1 MYDIIYYRFL
11 SGGIMDN
18 TLLVAK
24 WVSKVFPV
32 IRYIIL
38 VLLALF
44 AVATIVLVFMQIG
57 QGSNTT
63 NVVTGNADSYYSQN
77 KGGSREGRITKLIY
91 IFVTIIAVL
100 AILFFITFNIYD
112 GEFI

>member
-1 MYDIIYYRFL
+1 MNN
-11 SGGIMDN
+11 N

-24 WVSKVFPV
+24 WVSKVVPV
-32 IRYIIL
+32 VRYIIL
-38 VLLALF
+38 VMLALV

-57 QGSNTT
+57 QGGNST

-77 KGGSREGRITKLIY
+77 KGGSREGRITKMIY
-91 IFVTIIAVL
+91 ICVSILVVL
-100 AILFFITFNIYD
+100 SILFFVSFNIYD

>member
-1 MYDIIYYRFL
+1 
-11 SGGIMDN
+11 MDNN

-24 WVSKVFPV
+24 WVSKVIPV
-32 IRYIIL
+32 VRYIIL
-38 VLLALF
+38 VMLAII

-57 QGSNTT
+57 QGGNST

-77 KGGSREGRITKLIY
+77 KGGSREGRITRLIY
-91 IFVTIIAVL
+91 ICVGIIVVL
-100 AILFFITFNIYD
+100 SILFFVTFNIYT

>member
-1 MYDIIYYRFL
+1 MYN
-11 SGGIMDN
+11 N

-24 WVSKVFPV
+24 WVSKVIPV

-38 VLLALF
+38 VLLAIV
-44 AVATIVLVFMQIG
+44 AAATIVLVFMQIG
-57 QGSNTT
+57 QGGNST

-91 IFVTIIAVL
+91 ICVSILVVL
-100 AILFFITFNIYD
+100 SILFFITFNIYD

>member
-1 MYDIIYYRFL
+1 MNN
-11 SGGIMDN
+11 N

-24 WVSKVFPV
+24 WVSKVVPV

-38 VLLALF
+38 VMLALV

-57 QGSNTT
+57 QGGNST

-91 IFVTIIAVL
+91 ICVSILVVL
-100 AILFFITFNIYD
+100 SILFFVTFNIYD

>member
-1 MYDIIYYRFL
+1 MNN
-11 SGGIMDN
+11 N

-24 WVSKVFPV
+24 WVSKVVPV

-38 VLLALF
+38 VMLALV

-57 QGSNTT
+57 QGGNST

-77 KGGSREGRITKLIY
+77 KGGSREVRITRLIY
-91 IFVTIIAVL
+91 ICVGVL
-100 AILFFITFNIYD
+100 VVLSILFFVTVKIYD
-112 GEFI
+112 CNLF

>member
-1 MYDIIYYRFL
+1 MNN
-11 SGGIMDN
+11 N

-24 WVSKVFPV
+24 WVSKVIPV
-32 IRYIIL
+32 VRYIIL
-38 VLLALF
+38 IMLAII

-57 QGSNTT
+57 QGGNST

-77 KGGSREGRITKLIY
+77 KGGSREGRITRLIY
-91 IFVTIIAVL
+91 ICVGILVIL
-100 AILFFITFNIYD
+100 SILFFITFKIYD

>member
-1 MYDIIYYRFL
+1 MNN
-11 SGGIMDN
+11 N

-24 WVSKVFPV
+24 WVSKVVPV

-38 VLLALF
+38 VMLALV

-57 QGSNTT
+57 QGGNST

-77 KGGSREGRITKLIY
+77 KGGSREGRITKMIY
-91 IFVTIIAVL
+91 ICVSILVVL
-100 AILFFITFNIYD
+100 SILFFVSFNIYD

>member
-1 MYDIIYYRFL
+1 MNN
-11 SGGIMDN
+11 N

-24 WVSKVFPV
+24 WVSKVVPV

-38 VLLALF
+38 VMLALV

-57 QGSNTT
+57 QGGNST

-77 KGGSREGRITKLIY
+77 KGGSREGRITKMIY
-91 IFVTIIAVL
+91 ICVSVL
-100 AILFFITFNIYD
+100 VVLSILFFVTFNIYD
-112 GEFI
+112 GAFI

>member
-1 MYDIIYYRFL
+1 MN
-11 SGGIMDN
+11 N

-24 WVSKVFPV
+24 WVSKVIPV

-38 VLLALF
+38 VLLAII

-57 QGSNTT
+57 QGGNST
-63 NVVTGNADSYYSQN
+63 NVVTGNADSYYSHN
-77 KGGSREGRITKLIY
+77 KGSSREGRITKLIY
-91 IFVTIIAVL
+91 IFVSVL
-100 AILFFITFNIYD
+100 VVLSILFFITFKIYN

>member
-1 MYDIIYYRFL
+1 MKNDA
-11 SGGIMDN
+11 
-18 TLLVAK
+18 LLVAS
-24 WVSKVFPV
+24 WVTKFVPV
-32 IRYIIL
+32 VRYIIL
-38 VLLALF
+38 ILMALI

-57 QGSNTT
+57 QGGNST

-91 IFVTIIAVL
+91 ICVSILVVL
-100 AILFFITFNIYD
+100 SILFFITFNIYD

>member
-1 MYDIIYYRFL
+1 MNN
-11 SGGIMDN
+11 N

-24 WVSKVFPV
+24 WVSKVIPV

-38 VLLALF
+38 VLLTII

-57 QGSNTT
+57 QGGNSN

-77 KGGSREGRITKLIY
+77 KGGSREGRITRLIY
-91 IFVTIIAVL
+91 IFVGILVVL
-100 AILFFITFNIYD
+100 SILFFVTLKIYD
-112 GEFI
+112 GGFTK